1 MSQRARVALALGLAC
16 SLAAGASVDAGSLR
30 EDPERNAGNSRVE
43 ERRAERQRDRERRE
57 AEKQRQKDMMNP
69 PKWDA
74 AKEDSE
80 WGVIP
85 RLPAHIRSD
94 GFCSEHF
101 MRMNACHKCNDWAAV
116 AQRANQLANSSEGHG
131 AFKSAHMLYLHAQ
144 KTGGSTLECATE
156 GNPLAVRWTNM
167 GHTSRAAVDNCIERC
182 TFGEGKIPPKVVVM
196 VREPYSFWSSR
207 YLFAKAC
214 VHAASCTGWFG
225 ITSFLQF
232 LQFIENRGNFVP
244 PDPPNASWVAG
255 RARSP
260 WEPQSFIM
268 EEQCGKPC
276 KYDYLLHTETMQ
288 EDWIKLM
295 DKMGEP
301 RTLLPH
307 DVNPSKG
314 APELV
319 EFDDA
324 ALDIIHRI
332 DANMFEEW
340 GYKKRTAFNLRV
352 QTGAPH

>member
-1 MSQRARVALALGLAC
+1 MGRPANMSQVARVALVLGLAC
-16 SLAAGASVDAGSLR
+16 SLATGASVDAGSLR

-196 VREPYSFWSSR
+196 VREPYSF
-207 YLFAKAC
+207 C
-214 VHAASCTGWFG
+214 ASPTH
-225 ITSFLQF
+225 S
-232 LQFIENRGNFVP
+232 NP
-244 PDPPNASWVAG
+244 PA
-255 RARSP
+255 
-260 WEPQSFIM
+260 
-268 EEQCGKPC
+268 
-276 KYDYLLHTETMQ
+276 
-288 EDWIKLM
+288 
-295 DKMGEP
+295 P
-301 RTLLPH
+301 RTLRP
-307 DVNPSKG
+307 P
-314 APELV
+314 APP
-319 EFDDA
+319 A
-324 ALDIIHRI
+324 A
-332 DANMFEEW
+332 
-340 GYKKRTAFNLRV
+340 
-352 QTGAPH
+352 